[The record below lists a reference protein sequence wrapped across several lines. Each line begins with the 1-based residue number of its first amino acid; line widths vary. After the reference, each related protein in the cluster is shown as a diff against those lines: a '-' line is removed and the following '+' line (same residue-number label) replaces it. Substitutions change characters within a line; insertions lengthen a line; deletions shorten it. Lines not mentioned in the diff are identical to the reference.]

1 MEVFERVLRRAEAG
15 LRVPEPRRSRIL
27 LEMASDLEDLYR
39 SYRERG
45 LDEEEARER
54 AVRLLGASP
63 EVLAELGRT
72 HGSRMAGVL
81 DRVAGAGA
89 HRLESA
95 LVVLVAALA
104 AAVGAYAVWRSP
116 VAAEPSPWTWA
127 VLALAGLGAGAGLA
141 HGLALFVR
149 PRRITAHPVAS
160 LRVLPGLAMAC
171 VTASALGGL
180 VVLAGIADAAEHG
193 RSGSAVLWH
202 GIAQAAGLGTLGL
215 TSALVLAGVWL
226 LLRRRAR
233 AVERARAAVRE
244 ALADGIGPPTG
255 PARAGEPGTS
265 TEGDIR

>member
-1 MEVFERVLRRAEAG
+1 
-15 LRVPEPRRSRIL
+15 
-27 LEMASDLEDLYR
+27 MASDLEDLYR
-39 SYRERG
+39 SYRDRG
-45 LDEEEARER
+45 LGEEEAGER

-63 EVLAELGRT
+63 DVLAELGRT

-95 LVVLVAALA
+95 LVVLVGALA
-104 AAVGAYAVWRSP
+104 AAAGAYAVWRSP
-116 VAAEPSPWTWA
+116 VAAEPSAWTWA
-127 VLALAGLGAGAGLA
+127 VLALAGLGAGTVLA
-141 HGLALFVR
+141 QGLALFVR
-149 PRRITAHPVAS
+149 PGRIGAHPVAR

-180 VVLAGIADAAEHG
+180 VVLAGVADAAEHG
-193 RSGSAVLWH
+193 RSGPVVLWH

-233 AVERARAAVRE
+233 AVEQARAAVWE
-244 ALADGIGPPTG
+244 ALTDGIGPS
-255 PARAGEPGTS
+255 PGSPRGRELRTP

>member
-1 MEVFERVLRRAEAG
+1 
-15 LRVPEPRRSRIL
+15 
-27 LEMASDLEDLYR
+27 MASDLEDLYR

-63 EVLAELGRT
+63 QVLAEMGRT

-171 VTASALGGL
+171 LTTSALGAL
-180 VVLAGIADAAEHG
+180 VTVAGIAGAAEHSRTG
-193 RSGSAVLWH
+193 PEALWH
-202 GIAQAAGLGTLGL
+202 GIAKAAGLGTLGL

-226 LLRRRAR
+226 LLRKRAR
-233 AVERARAAVRE
+233 AVEGARDAVRV
-244 ALADGIGPPTG
+244 ALPDGIGLPPDS
-255 PARAGEPGTS
+255 ARARERRTS